1 MYRKCYPHI
10 QKGKQY
16 RNGQKL
22 WLKMQKDQEQ
32 CKKIIIELKEE
43 LQSFIYFWYK
53 IWAKALLQPKSKL
66 KSAVATQ
73 SMDITDPEIASVLPS
88 VLLCLNGFYY
98 HANFKLINSLKFT

>member
-32 CKKIIIELKEE
+32 CKKIIIELKGRA
-43 LQSFIYFWYK
+43 
-53 IWAKALLQPKSKL
+53 AKFHLQPKSKL